1 MSLEPIVTEEAP
13 LLSNGLEHRVDTQ
26 AESLATSHITA
37 AALSSEEHAS
47 TEDKLENAPTPLSCD
62 ATFGGDAARS
72 DAVPALQHMVDA
84 GAEIVGQNAK
94 SAATAVSHCAEEN
107 AATEDQQDNAPA
119 SLIRDAALH
128 ADTARTA
135 ATDELDN
142 LDGAE
147 SHVKIDAQNPHAEIA
162 ALDDVV
168 ACVVAGAEDTR
179 NEVTSSRDVSEQLSF
194 GNLFEECSDRKKS
207 TTSSDLSEL
216 TPSDDLRSSSD
227 LHLFEGEHRTRE
239 KTQLSND
246 ILLDIF
252 AWLQRFELDIMHII
266 SRKFRDAADASV
278 PQFSYR
284 YINVVEYRN
293 GRMEFSV
300 NVFFR
305 GEIAGQ

>member
-1 MSLEPIVTEEAP
+1 MTLEPVVAMEAP
-13 LLSNGLEHRVDTQ
+13 LLSNVSEHDVDAQ
-26 AESLATSHITA
+26 AEPPTSSNGTSL
-37 AALSSEEHAS
+37 
-47 TEDKLENAPTPLSCD
+47 
-62 ATFGGDAARS
+62 
-72 DAVPALQHMVDA
+72 
-84 GAEIVGQNAK
+84 
-94 SAATAVSHCAEEN
+94 CAEEN
-107 AATEDQQDNAPA
+107 AATKDQQENSPA
-119 SLIRDAALH
+119 SLIRDANVR

-227 LHLFEGEHRTRE
+227 LHLFEGEHRTRG
-239 KTQLSND
+239 LS
-246 ILLDIF
+246 
-252 AWLQRFELDIMHII
+252 LQAE
-266 SRKFRDAADASV
+266 
-278 PQFSYR
+278 
-284 YINVVEYRN
+284 NV
-293 GRMEFSV
+293 
-300 NVFFR
+300 
-305 GEIAGQ
+305 